1 MNLNEITAKVKELS
15 SKSSGKIESKI
26 KFVFNDGCIFI
37 DDTINPTIINNE
49 NQEAD
54 CTITISNDDFGKILN
69 KEMDSMEA
77 FMSGKMKISG
87 EMTVAMKLSSL
98 FD

>member
-1 MNLNEITAKVKELS
+1 
-15 SKSSGKIESKI
+15 
-26 KFVFNDGCIFI
+26 
-37 DDTINPTIINNE
+37 
-49 NQEAD
+49 
-54 CTITISNDDFGKILN
+54 
-69 KEMDSMEA
+69 MDSMGA

>member
-1 MNLNEITAKVKELS
+1 MEGRDLSVLPGSIKWVVDSQVVFMNPETGEVTE
-15 SKSSGKIESKI
+15 
-26 KFVFNDGCIFI
+26 
-37 DDTINPTIINNE
+37 DDV
-49 NQEAD
+49 EAD
-54 CTITISNDDFGKILN
+54 CTITISNDDFEKILN
-69 KEMDSMEA
+69 KEMDSMGA

>member
-1 MNLNEITAKVKELS
+1 M
-15 SKSSGKIESKI
+15 G
-26 KFVFNDGCIFI
+26 
-37 DDTINPTIINNE
+37 
-49 NQEAD
+49 
-54 CTITISNDDFGKILN
+54 
-69 KEMDSMEA
+69 A